1 MLPGPSRLSGW
12 LEGSMRIGI
21 IAMLVVGLW
30 AGPAL
35 AQQKPHRR
43 ECVKLTQQIAR
54 YERDAG
60 WARERGNDLW
70 EQANLSQ
77 VDNLSTRR
85 AHLCPEYRP
94 PDYSAEFLAFVDV
107 AARVA
112 TRWFLSGL

>member
-1 MLPGPSRLSGW
+1 
-12 LEGSMRIGI
+12 MRIGI
-21 IAMLVVGLW
+21 VAMLVIGLW

-35 AQQKPHRR
+35 AQKPHRR

-70 EQANLSQ
+70 ERANRNQ
-77 VDNLSTRR
+77 IDNLSSRR
-85 AHLCPEYRP
+85 ERLCPEYRS
-94 PDYSAEFLAFVDV
+94 PDYAAEFAALADI

-112 TRWFLSGL
+112 LRWFLFGL

>member
-1 MLPGPSRLSGW
+1 
-12 LEGSMRIGI
+12 MRVGFVVAVLAIG
-21 IAMLVVGLW
+21 LC

-43 ECVKLTQQIAR
+43 ECIKLTQQIAR

-60 WARERGNDLW
+60 WARERDDVLW
-70 EQANLSQ
+70 ERSNLTQ
-77 VDNLSTRR
+77 VDRLSTRR
-85 AHLCPEYRP
+85 ARLCPEFRG
-94 PDYSAEFLAFVDV
+94 PDYAAEFAAFVDV